1 MENIE
6 DLSREEQ
13 INFVV
18 GQFSGHEKEEE
29 IAAILSILASYKVTD
44 SDYLK
49 YYDALTSE
57 EISQRINSGI
67 LCIYSENQWQEEE
80 NAWNSILDCLG
91 IGKVIDIIDNC
102 EKYIEKYLKIEDLVE
117 DMRKRLY
124 NDFFLLAENI

>member
-1 MENIE
+1 MRNIE

-13 INFVV
+13 ISIIA
-18 GQFSGHEKEEE
+18 GQFSGHEKEQE

-49 YYDALTSE
+49 FYDYQTSE
-57 EISQRINSGI
+57 EIEKRINDGI
-67 LCIYSENQWQEEE
+67 LCINSEDQLQEEE
-80 NAWNSILDCLG
+80 NAWNTILDCLG

-102 EKYIEKYLKIEDLVE
+102 EKYIEKYLKIEDLMD

-124 NDFFLLAENI
+124 TDFFFL